1 MAVAQTDRMRIPKL
15 AADVDLSTAVRLTLA
30 REIALRFPAGAERED
45 DNRAPPPFGLPVEA
59 SSQTEDLPIDAA
71 PDRVTMR

>member
-1 MAVAQTDRMRIPKL
+1 MRIPKL

-30 REIALRFPAGAERED
+30 REIALRFPAGAEREAWLAWLD